1 MTTKELY
8 LKTLFCCCA
17 CDGEIAPEEIK
28 LIKAL
33 VDSESVFTNEDIE
46 GSFNE
51 YIKEINQQGKAFLRG
66 FLDELSDCELSD
78 DEQLTLVELA
88 INMLEADNQVVYSE
102 VVFFKKIRARLSIT
116 DEKLLAKLPDKE
128 DYFLP
133 DLMADDKE
141 EDWVDIRFDPIDS
154 LLLFE

>member
-1 MTTKELY
+1 METKEIY

-17 CDGEIAPEEIK
+17 CDGKIAPEEIE
-28 LIKAL
+28 LIKTI
-33 VDSESVFTNEDIE
+33 VSRGCVFKNEDIE
-46 GSFNE
+46 MPLNE
-51 YIKEINQQGKAFLRG
+51 YIREINQQGKAFLNG
-66 FLDELSDCELSD
+66 YLDELSDCELSD

-116 DEKLLAKLPDKE
+116 DEKILAKLPDKE

-133 DLMADDKE
+133 DIMSDNKE
-141 EDWVDIRFDPIDS
+141 EDWVDIKFEPIE
-154 LLLFE
+154 LLLL

>member
-1 MTTKELY
+1 
-8 LKTLFCCCA
+8 
-17 CDGEIAPEEIK
+17 
-28 LIKAL
+28 
-33 VDSESVFTNEDIE
+33 
-46 GSFNE
+46 
-51 YIKEINQQGKAFLRG
+51 
-66 FLDELSDCELSD
+66 
-78 DEQLTLVELA
+78 
-88 INMLEADNQVVYSE
+88 MLEADNQVVYSE

>member
-33 VDSESVFTNEDIE
+33 VDTESVFTNEDIE

-66 FLDELSDCELSD
+66 FLDELSDCILSE
-78 DEQLTLVELA
+78 DEQFTLIKLA
-88 INMLEADNQVVYSE
+88 IDMIEADNHVVYSE

-133 DLMADDKE
+133 DIMSDNKE
-141 EDWVDIRFDPIDS
+141 EDWVDIKFEPIE
-154 LLLFE
+154 LLL